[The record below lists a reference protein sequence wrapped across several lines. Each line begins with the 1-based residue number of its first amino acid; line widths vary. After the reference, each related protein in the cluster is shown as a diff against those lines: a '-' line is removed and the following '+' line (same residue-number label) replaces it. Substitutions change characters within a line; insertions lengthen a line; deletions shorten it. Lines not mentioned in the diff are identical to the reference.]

1 MSPSRF
7 EIKVAKRTGVP
18 LLIQLAGQS
27 GTGKT
32 YTALQLAY
40 GMVGGDSSKII
51 GIDTENRR
59 MSLNADCL
67 PGKAPFRV
75 LEFYAPFSPARYIEA
90 IDACCSAGA
99 EVIVI
104 DSISHEWES
113 EGGCEWIAENG
124 VDKYGNKLKLDDWK
138 TAKKHHKRLMAH
150 MLQCS
155 AHVIACTRA
164 REKVDMSNPSKP
176 IKLGVLPIQ
185 EKGFIFET
193 TISLM
198 MEKGGK
204 VQSPLKEIPA
214 PLLPIVGR
222 GTGYLTPADG
232 KALREWADA
241 GEIINPEVERTRGL
255 LLNVAEQ
262 GMEALMAVGKE
273 VPKAIRDEL
282 GEAFIE
288 SVKANARA
296 FDESRALPEVA
307 PPAVP
312 APLTHRAEAPI
323 SEPEPTSEPTPT
335 PGPEPQAPNP
345 EPTPSSPNLEASSL
359 AMEPTSGPEQ
369 PAPATEP
376 GTVERLPQGQ
386 TIVAAAAQPAP
397 APTAAAPAAGRR
409 SAPAPVRRS
418 GPAAAPAA
426 DAPIPGLD

>member
-1 MSPSRF
+1 MSPSSF

-67 PGKAPFRV
+67 PGNAPFRV

-90 IDACCSAGA
+90 IDACCNAGA

-124 VDKYGNKLKLDDWK
+124 VDKFGNKLKLDDWK

-214 PLLPIVGR
+214 PLVPIVGR

-262 GMEALMAVGKE
+262 GMEALMAVGRE

-282 GEAFIE
+282 GDAFIE

-296 FDESRALPEVA
+296 FDESRALPAAA

-312 APLTHRAEAPI
+312 APLTHRAEEVVEA
-323 SEPEPTSEPTPT
+323 PTPD
-335 PGPEPQAPNP
+335 PELQAPNP
-345 EPTPSSPNLEASSL
+345 EPTSSGPDLGPSSLTL
-359 AMEPTSGPEQ
+359 EPTSSRGPD
-369 PAPATEP
+369 PATEP
-376 GTVERLPQGQ
+376 GTAQRLPQGR
-386 TIVAAAAQPAP
+386 TTVATDPQPSP
-397 APTAAAPAAGRR
+397 SPTPAAPAAGRR
-409 SAPAPVRRS
+409 STSALVRRS
-418 GPAAAPAA
+418 SPTAAPAA

>member
-1 MSPSRF
+1 MSSSSF

-32 YTALQLAY
+32 YTALQLAF
-40 GMVGGDSSKII
+40 GMVNGDSSKII

-90 IDACCSAGA
+90 IDACCNAGA

-124 VDKYGNKLKLDDWK
+124 VDKYGKKLKLDDWK

-164 REKVDMSNPSKP
+164 REKVDMTNPAQP

-241 GEIINPEVERTRGL
+241 GEFINPEVETARGL

-262 GMEALMAVGKE
+262 GMEALMAAGQQ
-273 VPKAIRDEL
+273 VPKVIRDAL
-282 GEAFIE
+282 GDAFIE
-288 SVKANARA
+288 SVKASARA
-296 FDESRALPEVA
+296 FDESRARPA
-307 PPAVP
+307 TAAPAVP
-312 APLTHRAEAPI
+312 EPLTHRAAEQAEAVAPAAEI
-323 SEPEPTSEPTPT
+323 TQAPGGQPAEPKPEPAPAVEPAHADTPAT
-335 PGPEPQAPNP
+335 
-345 EPTPSSPNLEASSL
+345 
-359 AMEPTSGPEQ
+359 TSGPE
-369 PAPATEP
+369 PAEP
-376 GTVERLPQGQ
+376 GTVERLPQGR
-386 TIVAAAAQPAP
+386 TVIAAAPQPEPAP
-397 APTAAAPAAGRR
+397 AAARRVAPQVRR
-409 SAPAPVRRS
+409 SAPAAP
-418 GPAAAPAA
+418 PAAE
-426 DAPIPGLD
+426 APIPGLD

>member
-1 MSPSRF
+1 MSPSSF

-214 PLLPIVGR
+214 PLIPIVGR

-282 GEAFIE
+282 GDAFIE

-296 FDESRALPEVA
+296 FDESRALPAVA

-312 APLTHRAEAPI
+312 APLTHRAEDVAEVEALAP
-323 SEPEPTSEPTPT
+323 E
-335 PGPEPQAPNP
+335 PEPQAPNSEAP
-345 EPTPSSPNLEASSL
+345 PRSSDLGPSSLTL
-359 AMEPTSGPEQ
+359 EPTSGPEQ
-369 PAPATEP
+369 PTPATEP
-376 GTVERLPQGQ
+376 GTAERLPQGRTMQ
-386 TIVAAAAQPAP
+386 AADPQPAP
-397 APTAAAPAAGRR
+397 APTPAAPAAGRR

-418 GPAAAPAA
+418 APAA
-426 DAPIPGLD
+426 VPADEAPIPGLD